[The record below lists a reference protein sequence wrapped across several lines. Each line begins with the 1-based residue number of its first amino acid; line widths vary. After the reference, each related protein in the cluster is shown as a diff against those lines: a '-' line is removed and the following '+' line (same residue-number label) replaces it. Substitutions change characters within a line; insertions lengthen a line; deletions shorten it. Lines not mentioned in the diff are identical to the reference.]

1 MSEWMQQMKNSL
13 SEKKAKLQE
22 IKHQLPPAIVQK
34 FMLLA
39 IVLLALPMSVLLIQR
54 RTELALKAQEQL
66 VRLYFSPSQIPDSSD
81 MFMRVMADAQINQL
95 SFARIVMTFD
105 PTKLSLSQEL
115 QTTGLLK
122 TSVAKTSMQE
132 ANNTGRIV
140 IVLGLDPGDRNSP
153 PTALFELAQLTFS
166 SKTTQSNQTTYL
178 NFDNPDMQMVDIQA
192 ANLSISGENTSIV
205 LNPSTTGTLTGR
217 VTDMNTNAPVA
228 GASVSVKV
236 AGSKGKSGLV
246 TTATSDASGVYMI
259 NLEKGSYDVEANAL
273 GYAAVKQ
280 STTITDGTTATL
292 DFALPP
298 KSGGKGPKPR

>member
-1 MSEWMQQMKNSL
+1 MSEWMQHMKNIL

-22 IKHQLPPAIVQK
+22 IKHQLPPATVQK
-34 FMLLA
+34 FILIA
-39 IVLLALPMSVLLIQR
+39 IVLLALPMSVLLLQR
-54 RTELALKAQEQL
+54 RTELTLKAQEQL
-66 VRLYFSPSQIPDSSD
+66 VRMYFSPSQIPDSSD

-105 PTKLSLSQEL
+105 PTMLALSQEL
-115 QTTGLLK
+115 QTTSLLK
-122 TSVAKTSMQE
+122 TIVGKTSMQE

-166 SKTTQSNQTTYL
+166 SKTSQSNQTTYL
-178 NFDNPDMQMVDIQA
+178 NFDNPDMQIVDIQA
-192 ANLSISGENTSIV
+192 ADLNFSGENTSIV
-205 LNPSTTGTLTGR
+205 LNPSSTGTLTGR
-217 VTDMNTNAPVA
+217 VTDMTTNTPVA
-228 GASVSVKV
+228 GASISVKV

-246 TTATSDASGVYMI
+246 TTATSDASGVYML